1 MEICGSYVGLFGQ
14 FLFFIR
20 MKVYEDK
27 DFFVS
32 YLDQYFVYSK
42 DLVNIDWVNKR
53 KVERKLYD

>member
-1 MEICGSYVGLFGQ
+1 
-14 FLFFIR
+14 